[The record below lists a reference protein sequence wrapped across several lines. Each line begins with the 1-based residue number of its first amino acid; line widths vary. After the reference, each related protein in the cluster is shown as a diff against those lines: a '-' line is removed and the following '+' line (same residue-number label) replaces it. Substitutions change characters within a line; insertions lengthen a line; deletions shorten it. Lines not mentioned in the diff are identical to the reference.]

1 MSNDAFNA
9 MLTHRKHS
17 IGPLPPSIGAP
28 PSALALPMRRQPWI
42 EVCAERL
49 AELSPA
55 LTGATCAVLA
65 AELWAD
71 VGGYDPVIAAELEHE
86 ADIFDD

>member
-1 MSNDAFNA
+1 MSNDAFHA

-17 IGPLPPSIGAP
+17 TGPFTPSIGAP
-28 PSALALPMRRQPWI
+28 PSALSMPTRRQPWI

-49 AELSPA
+49 AELRPA
-55 LTGATCAVLA
+55 FTATTCAVLA

-71 VGGYDPVIAAELEHE
+71 VGGYDPVIAAEMEHE
-86 ADIFDD
+86 AGVFDD